1 MKHESYYRQLK
12 QTLEV
17 TPHGDRSTKV
27 LESAEFLGVTSMTVY
42 RNLNKIGYDSG
53 RKTRSD
59 KGDTDISEEELKV
72 IASMV
77 RQSERAQGKALMPI
91 KVAIEVAF
99 NNGMIHEMYNEATV
113 ARLLRE
119 SQMSQKHM
127 QQPTPHV
134 KLKTEHPNQLWQL
147 DPSICVLYYL
157 KDGSKMAVMDKDK
170 FYKNKLENVY
180 KIKNE
185 RVFRYVVTD
194 HYSGA
199 FYVKYYMA
207 RGENQETLFDF
218 LMTAM
223 GEKDKQKNPF
233 EGVPVMLS
241 WDKGSANQSFLIKS
255 LLDQLG
261 VKHTAHVAGNS
272 RAKGQVEKTNDI
284 IERHFE
290 GRLYLGEHNIH
301 SIDDLNLC
309 CEYWQRHFQSSQYY
323 AHSRHKMPRFQA
335 WRRIKPEQL
344 IQRPPIE
351 VCKLLLSDKPAERL
365 VKGDYNIH
373 FEGRKYNLSGVDN
386 LAIGTKVIVA
396 VNPYAYPNIRVT
408 QPNALG
414 EAVVY
419 DIAPLT
425 QDEIGFDSDAVMAD
439 ALLGGHH
446 HAAKL
451 TNVDIKRMELDEM
464 AYGTRDQAEIDKL
477 RNSKSQPAFGGK
489 VDAFS
494 YLKEAHDKENLM
506 HLPKSAKPLDIGE
519 PALQKITPPKAPSL
533 DTVKRDE
540 EALPVLEFI
549 KWFVK
554 QHGKIDGMAEK
565 IRSTCPT
572 HIKPSDYEATAKHLL
587 NPNKPLLK
595 VVWYVIKSTITPPKF
610 RKIA

>member
-12 QTLEV
+12 QRLDATS
-17 TPHGDRSTKV
+17 HGDRSAMVK
-27 LESAEFLGVTSMTVY
+27 EAAEFLGATPMTVY
-42 RNLNKIGYDSG
+42 RNLKKIGYDTA

-59 KGDTDISEEELKV
+59 KGDTAITDEELKI
-72 IASMV
+72 IASMI
-77 RQSERAQGKALMPI
+77 RQSERATGKALMPI
-91 KVAIEVAF
+91 KVAIEIAF
-99 NNGMIHEMYNEATV
+99 NNGMIHEMYHEATV

-119 SQMSQKHM
+119 TQMSQKHM

-134 KLKTEHPNQLWQL
+134 KLKTEHPNQLWEL

-157 KDGSKMAVMDKDK
+157 KDGNKMAVMDKDK

-199 FYVKYYMA
+199 FYVKYYQA

-233 EGVPVMLS
+233 EGVPTMLS
-241 WDKGSANQSFLIKS
+241 WDKGSANTSYMIQS
-255 LLDQLG
+255 LLNQLG

-284 IERHFE
+284 VERHFE
-290 GRLYLGEHNIH
+290 GRLFLGEHNIH

-309 CEYWQRHFQSSQYY
+309 CEYWQRHFQSSTRY
-323 AHSRHKMPRFQA
+323 AHSRHKLPRFTA

-344 IQRPPIE
+344 IQRPPIN
-351 VCKLLLSDKPAERL
+351 VCKMLLSDKPEERV

-373 FEGRKYNLSGVDN
+373 FDGRKYNLSGVEN
-386 LAIGTKVIVA
+386 IAIGSKVTVA

-408 QPNALG
+408 HINTFGDPI
-414 EAVVY
+414 VY

-425 QDEIGFDSDAVMAD
+425 QDDIGFDSDAVLAD

-446 HAAKL
+446 HTAKP
-451 TNVDIKRMELDEM
+451 TNVDAKRLELDEL
-464 AYGTRDQAEIDKL
+464 AYGTRDQAEIDKI
-477 RNSKSQPAFGGK
+477 RNSKSKPAFGGE

-494 YLKEAHDKENLM
+494 YLKEAHNNDNQLHM
-506 HLPKSAKPLDIGE
+506 PKTAKPLDIGE
-519 PALQKITPPKAPSL
+519 PALQKVTPPKAPSL
-533 DTVKRDE
+533 ETVKREE

-554 QHGKIDGMAEK
+554 RHGKIDGMPER
-565 IRSTCPT
+565 IRSTCPS
-572 HIKPSDYEATAKHLL
+572 HVKPSEYEAIAQQLL
-587 NPNKPLLK
+587 NPNQPQLK
-595 VVWYVIKSTITPPKF
+595 VI
-610 RKIA
+610 

>member
-12 QTLEV
+12 QDLEA
-17 TPHGDRSTKV
+17 TPHGERSAMVK
-27 LESAEFLGVTSMTVY
+27 AKAKFLGVTTMTVY
-42 RNLNKIGYDSG
+42 RNLKNIGYDSG

-59 KGDTDISEEELKV
+59 KGDTVISEQELKV
-72 IASMV
+72 IASMI
-77 RQSERAQGKALMPI
+77 RQSERASGKALMPI
-91 KVAIEVAF
+91 KVAIEIAYH
-99 NNGMIHEMYNEATV
+99 NGMIHDMYHETTV

-119 SQMSQKHM
+119 SQMSQKQM

-134 KLKTEHPNQLWQL
+134 KLKTEHPNQLWEL

-157 KDGSKMAVMDKDK
+157 KDGNKMAVMDKDK

-233 EGVPVMLS
+233 EGVPIMLS
-241 WDKGSANQSFLIKS
+241 WDKGSANTSYMIQS
-255 LLDQLG
+255 LLNQLG

-284 IERHFE
+284 VERHFE
-290 GRLYLGEHNIH
+290 GRLFLGEHNIH

-309 CEYWQRHFQSSQYY
+309 CEYWQRHFQSSPRY
-323 AHSRHKMPRFQA
+323 AHSRHKLPRFTA
-335 WRRIKPEQL
+335 WRHIKPEQL

-351 VCKLLLSDKPAERL
+351 VCKMLLTDKPAERL

-373 FEGRKYNLSGVDN
+373 FDGRKYNLSGVDN
-386 LAIGTKVIVA
+386 IAIGSKVTVA

-408 QPNALG
+408 HVNTFGDP
-414 EAVVY
+414 VVY

-425 QDEIGFDSDAVMAD
+425 QDNIGFDSDAVLAD

-446 HAAKL
+446 HTAKP
-451 TNVDIKRMELDEM
+451 TNADIKRLEIDEL
-464 AYGTRDQAEIDKL
+464 AYGTRDQAEIDKI

-494 YLKEAHDKENLM
+494 YLKEAHDSDNLM
-506 HLPKSAKPLDIGE
+506 HLPKTAKPLDIGE
-519 PALQKITPPKAPSL
+519 PALQKVTPPKTPSL

-554 QHGKIDGMAEK
+554 QHGKIDGMPEQ
-565 IRSTCPT
+565 IRNTCPS
-572 HIKPSDYEATAKHLL
+572 HIKPSEYETIAHQLL
-587 NPNKPLLK
+587 NPTKPLLK
-595 VVWYVIKSTITPPKF
+595 VV
-610 RKIA
+610 